1 MLIHFFFILLG
12 VALVTYG
19 ARFLVEG
26 ASSLARRLDV
36 PDMVIGLTV
45 VAFGTSMPELV
56 VSVMAATQGT
66 ADVAIGNVIGS
77 NTVNICLILGLT
89 AVLQPLRIRY
99 NTIWKDIPFS
109 FVGIIAALF
118 MAGDIWLD
126 HAQTAVI
133 TRSEGL
139 VLLCFF
145 GIYMFYVIN
154 LARKGTGAN
163 IVIEEV
169 KHKPLWLAVGMVIA
183 GLAGLIFGGK
193 FMVDAAVAVARDF
206 GVSEAIIG
214 LTLVA
219 VGTSVPELATSI
231 VAALKG
237 RGDMAMG
244 NVVGSNIFNIFLIL
258 GTSATV
264 APLPVGNITVVDFG
278 VCIGAT
284 LLMFFAGF
292 VLKPNIMYRP
302 KGWVLIGFYVAYLVW
317 LISQAM

>member
-1 MLIHFFFILLG
+1 MLLQFLFIVLG
-12 VALVTYG
+12 VVLVTFG

-26 ASSLARRLDV
+26 ASSLAKRMGIS
-36 PDMVIGLTV
+36 DMVVGLTV

-56 VSVMAATQGT
+56 VSVMAATNGT
-66 ADVAIGNVIGS
+66 PEVAIGNVVGS
-77 NTVNICLILGLT
+77 NIANICLILGLT

-99 NTIWKDIPFS
+99 NIIWKDIPFS
-109 FVGIIAALF
+109 FVGIIAAMI

-126 HAQTAVI
+126 QSQSAVI
-133 TRSEGL
+133 SRSEGL
-139 VLLCFF
+139 ILLCFF
-145 GIYMFYVIN
+145 AIYMYYVIN

-163 IVIEEV
+163 VVTEVV
-169 KHKPLWLAVGMVIA
+169 KHKPLWMALGMVVA
-183 GLAGLIFGGK
+183 GLAGLVYGGK
-193 FMVDAAVAVARDF
+193 LMVDAAIAVARGF

-244 NVVGSNIFNIFLIL
+244 NVVGSNIFNVFLIL

-264 APLPVGNITVVDFG
+264 APLPVGNITMVDFG
-278 VCIGAT
+278 VCILAT
-284 LLMFFAGF
+284 VLMFVAGLVF
-292 VLKPNIMYRP
+292 KPNIMYRP
-302 KGWVLIGFYVAYLVW
+302 KGWLLLGVYVAYLAW
-317 LISQAM
+317 LVSQAM